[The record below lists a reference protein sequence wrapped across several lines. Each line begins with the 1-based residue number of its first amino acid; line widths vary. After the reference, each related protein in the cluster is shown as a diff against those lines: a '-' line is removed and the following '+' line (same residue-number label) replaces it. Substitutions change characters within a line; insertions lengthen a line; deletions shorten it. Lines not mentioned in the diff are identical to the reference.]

1 MFPSDKVWKN
11 IRTDLHGHKSWPA
24 LSFIS
29 LFIITALTVSTLLN
43 VRPGQPS
50 GDSAPL
56 AMNIKNEVKTQ
67 GTNTTHRKSN
77 PDYFSRRTPGKVT
90 NETFA
95 GYNRSAGVTAE
106 DEQHLL
112 AYNSMNTEAKETV
125 SSRSDNKTTALKQ
138 LTNAYIPAEE
148 SQRLAA
154 IFSNNFM
161 TNNTAG
167 TNFVADMQPV
177 AASITLLP
185 VVAPSDINSPSS
197 ELLKSLNYT
206 PPAPKI
212 NLAGR
217 SHKFGV
223 QFYATP
229 SHSYRKLSNEKLKEV
244 IQPAVTSTTAPPSQ
258 NFSADVN
265 NIVRHKPSLGLEVGF
280 AVLYNIS
287 DRLKLKTGAQLNIRQ
302 YLIETF
308 QSPTNDPTVISLIN
322 YRGVEN
328 ITLLSPYNNNTGFRS
343 TQLDN
348 KLYQISVPVGL
359 QWDIIQGKNIGLNT
373 EASVQPTFTL
383 NNHVYML
390 STDMKHYADGGEFLR
405 KWNINTSVG
414 INLTYK
420 TRKATWQIGPQIR
433 YQHLP
438 TYSNAYPIK
447 EYLLDYGV
455 RIGLTRQLFR

>member
-1 MFPSDKVWKN
+1 MYPSDKVWKS

-50 GDSAPL
+50 GSAPL
-56 AMNIKNEVKTQ
+56 AMNAKSEIKTQ
-67 GTNTTHRKSN
+67 GTTIIRKKSD
-77 PDYFSRRTPGKVT
+77 PDYFSTRTPGKVT

-95 GYNRSAGVTAE
+95 DYNRPAVITAD

-112 AYNSMNTEAKETV
+112 ASAAINTEAKETV
-125 SSRSDNKTTALKQ
+125 SSRTDNKNTALKQ
-138 LTNAYIPAEE
+138 AANTYIPVE
-148 SQRLAA
+148 SQHYAA
-154 IFSNNFM
+154 IFNNSFISNN
-161 TNNTAG
+161 NTGNISFA
-167 TNFVADMQPV
+167 ADMQPV
-177 AASITLLP
+177 AASISLLP
-185 VVAPSDINSPSS
+185 VVAPSGINSPSS

-206 PPAPKI
+206 PAAPK
-212 NLAGR
+212 LAITAR

-223 QFYATP
+223 QFYVTP
-229 SHSYRKLSNEKLKEV
+229 SHSYRRLSNEKLKEV
-244 IQPAVTSTTAPPSQ
+244 VQPAVTSTTAPPSQ
-258 NFSADVN
+258 NLSADVN
-265 NIVRHKPSLGLEVGF
+265 NIVRHKPAIGLELGF

-302 YLIETF
+302 YHIETF
-308 QSPTNDPTVISLIN
+308 QSLTNDPTTISLIN

-348 KLYQISVPVGL
+348 KLYQVSVPVGL

-455 RIGLTRQLFR
+455 RIGLTKQLFR